1 MKFTKT
7 VIATA
12 LVLAPGLSFADATLP
27 AQKITAID
35 TAWDGQGVMFSFR
48 EGAQLEGCNSN
59 KVLIKS
65 GPLLD
70 GILSIGMS
78 AHFASR
84 KVQFKVQGC
93 SDGMM
98 LGKAISLSDFYNT
111 PGTRFTIPSNITQ
124 ANLASLIDPNSA
136 SIFFITID
144 HNTTLRGGQG
154 IQGTM
159 GTQGSTGYLGGNFP
173 PLYGKGG
180 PGGAGGKAGNG
191 SVGGWAINLAGF
203 AGKKVKI
210 INNGSITGG
219 PGGNGGT
226 GGTGGTGGEG
236 MEHGTVL
243 EGDNRWCGYRDGKP
257 GGTGGPGGAG
267 GIAAGGGDAIVN
279 AEGVNLILT
288 GNPLSNGTIGTP
300 GAKGA
305 TGSTGP
311 TGRRGKYCWGHGG

>member
-1 MKFTKT
+1 MEFTNT

-35 TAWDGQGVMFSFR
+35 TAWDAQGVMFSFR

-59 KVLIKS
+59 KVLIKN

-111 PGTRFTIPSNITQ
+111 PGARFTIPSNITQ

-144 HNTTLRGGQG
+144 HNTSLRGAT
-154 IQGTM
+154 GTRG
-159 GTQGSTGYLGGNFP
+159 GTGSTGGTGAVGIYKQ
-173 PLYGKGG
+173 PLFGKGYS
-180 PGGAGGKAGNG
+180 GGRGGEGAKGSNG
-191 SVGGWAINLAGF
+191 SWALNLAGF
-203 AGKKVKI
+203 QGKKVTI
-210 INNGSITGG
+210 VNEGLIQGG
-219 PGGNGGT
+219 IGGT
-226 GGTGGTGGEG
+226 GGTGGRGIDQRNSETSK
-236 MEHGTVL
+236 
-243 EGDNRWCGYRDGKP
+243 GDCVISTYAKP
-257 GGTGGPGGAG
+257 GGSGGSGGAG
-267 GIAAGGGDAIVN
+267 GSGGQGGGAIVN
-279 AEGVNLILT
+279 ASGVDLVLS
-288 GNPLSNGTIGTP
+288 GNPPLAGVS
-300 GAKGA
+300 GAQGG
-305 TGSTGP
+305 TGSKGTSGA
-311 TGRRGKYCWGHGG
+311 HGTTSVCTR